1 MRLNPKATKNKKT
14 ANRPTI
20 SQLKQRRITVL
31 AVIIVFVV
39 GVTGIIWS
47 AVSTGWVENKMELA
61 KNNVI
66 EVTASA
72 GMIVE
77 SIYLRGSQATSRS
90 DLLETLDIKKG
101 TPILKVDIEEARLR
115 VESLGWVKSATL
127 VRILPNVIF
136 LEIKERKALAL
147 WQRSRRP
154 PVLIDR
160 EGDVIQKRNLAKY
173 SNLPLVVGQ
182 DAAKNAAMLIERLH
196 QYPLIYNEVKVAIRV
211 SQRRWNLRL
220 KNNIEIRLPAEN
232 ISTALNQLSEYQNK
246 HSLFDRNIIAVDL
259 RVPDRLIVRV
269 NNQEKKFKKVIG
281 ENT

>member
-1 MRLNPKATKNKKT
+1 MRLNPKATKNKKI

>member
-1 MRLNPKATKNKKT
+1 MRLNPKATKNKKI

-136 LEIKERKALAL
+136 LEINERKALAL

>member
-1 MRLNPKATKNKKT
+1 M
-14 ANRPTI
+14 
-20 SQLKQRRITVL
+20 
-31 AVIIVFVV
+31 
-39 GVTGIIWS
+39 
-47 AVSTGWVENKMELA
+47 
-61 KNNVI
+61 
-66 EVTASA
+66 
-72 GMIVE
+72 
-77 SIYLRGSQATSRS
+77 
-90 DLLETLDIKKG
+90 
-101 TPILKVDIEEARLR
+101 
-115 VESLGWVKSATL
+115 
-127 VRILPNVIF
+127 RILPNVIF

-232 ISTALNQLSEYQNK
+232 IYTALNQLSEYQNK

>member
-1 MRLNPKATKNKKT
+1 MRLNPKATKNKKI

-154 PVLIDR
+154 PGRDR
-160 EGDVIQKRNLAKY
+160 PHEASMRRREWSPDTLSRRLA
-173 SNLPLVVGQ
+173 
-182 DAAKNAAMLIERLH
+182 A
-196 QYPLIYNEVKVAIRV
+196 
-211 SQRRWNLRL
+211 W
-220 KNNIEIRLPAEN
+220 RLPGRC
-232 ISTALNQLSEYQNK
+232 S
-246 HSLFDRNIIAVDL
+246 
-259 RVPDRLIVRV
+259 
-269 NNQEKKFKKVIG
+269 
-281 ENT
+281 

>member
-1 MRLNPKATKNKKT
+1 MRLNPKATKNKKI

-39 GVTGIIWS
+39 GATGIIWS

>member
-1 MRLNPKATKNKKT
+1 MRLNPKATKNKKI

-31 AVIIVFVV
+31 AVIIVFVF

-90 DLLETLDIKKG
+90 DLLEILDIKKG

-160 EGDVIQKRNLAKY
+160 EGDVIQKTNLAKY

-182 DAAKNAAMLIERLH
+182 DAAKNASMLIERLH

-232 ISTALNQLSEYQNK
+232 ISTALYQLSEYQNK